1 MSTKNQDRPSEIKG
15 MESQPVGETVVT
27 REQSQNS
34 TVVGEPANAKAAK
47 PARKPKEV
55 NGTLVERQFKRRNN
69 INSLPGLIREHARH
83 IALMRTGEMPLD
95 RGEVLSRAYARHK
108 EMVSALEQRTQLAAI
123 EQQLAALRGQ
133 PSQQLLI
140 DEARAKRPGGGNVP
154 RATDDEVKP

>member
-1 MSTKNQDRPSEIKG
+1 MSTQNAEAAKPINEMKMEEEVKSSHPHTQGQDSG
-15 MESQPVGETVVT
+15 QVGK
-27 REQSQNS
+27 
-34 TVVGEPANAKAAK
+34 PAAAK